1 MLSATYRVSNDNP
14 RSFPAALPTKQ
25 ARRRDHPNGKIQ
37 APRAQPL
44 APSSCFAVQLP
55 RSPSRVQ
62 RRPASARGPFP
73 FARQLPPNHP
83 NLLRSTLSTG
93 GTLFHL
99 PRPSAPARRQARSS
113 LPYNDAIAR
122 GRSPTPF
129 ESAVC
134 PDLASPLVPA
144 EVRLFRVGWPGSR
157 SLRAP
162 PAQRSS
168 SVLPV
173 AQSRI
178 HRWRDHFCPPL
189 RTLGRAS
196 AARTNPWSELAN
208 NVKEG

>member
-99 PRPSAPARRQARSS
+99 PRPSAPHA
-113 LPYNDAIAR
+113 DK
-122 GRSPTPF
+122 
-129 ESAVC
+129 
-134 PDLASPLVPA
+134 
-144 EVRLFRVGWPGSR
+144 RV
-157 SLRAP
+157 LRF
-162 PAQRSS
+162 
-168 SVLPV
+168 LITM
-173 AQSRI
+173 QSREDD
-178 HRWRDHFCPPL
+178 RPL
-189 RTLGRAS
+189 HSNLRCALT
-196 AARTNPWSELAN
+196 
-208 NVKEG
+208 

>member
-37 APRAQPL
+37 APRAQPP
-44 APSSCFAVQLP
+44 ARSSAFAVQRP

-73 FARQLPPNHP
+73 FARQLPPNHQ

-113 LPYNDAIAR
+113 LPYNDSIAL
-122 GRSPTPF
+122 GRSAPSFKSHVVPG
-129 ESAVC
+129 
-134 PDLASPLVPA
+134 LGSP
-144 EVRLFRVGWPGSR
+144 
-157 SLRAP
+157 
-162 PAQRSS
+162 
-168 SVLPV
+168 
-173 AQSRI
+173 
-178 HRWRDHFCPPL
+178 C
-189 RTLGRAS
+189 
-196 AARTNPWSELAN
+196 
-208 NVKEG
+208 

>member
-1 MLSATYRVSNDNP
+1 SHAHLH
-14 RSFPAALPTKQ
+14 SFPT
-25 ARRRDHPNGKIQ
+25 R
-37 APRAQPL
+37 
-44 APSSCFAVQLP
+44 
-55 RSPSRVQ
+55 
-62 RRPASARGPFP
+62 
-73 FARQLPPNHP
+73 
-83 NLLRSTLSTG
+83 
-93 GTLFHL
+93 
-99 PRPSAPARRQARSS
+99 RSS
-113 LPYNDAIAR
+113 DLAIAR

-178 HRWRDHFCPPL
+178 HRWRDHF
-189 RTLGRAS
+189 RSEEHT
-196 AARTNPWSELAN
+196 SELQSPYDL
-208 NVKEG
+208 V

>member
-144 EVRLFRVGWPGSR
+144 EVRLFRVGWLGSR
-157 SLRAP
+157 SRRAP

-168 SVLPV
+168 SALPV

-178 HRWRDHFCPPL
+178 HRWRDHFCPL
-189 RTLGRAS
+189 LHTLGRAS

-208 NVKEG
+208 NVKEV